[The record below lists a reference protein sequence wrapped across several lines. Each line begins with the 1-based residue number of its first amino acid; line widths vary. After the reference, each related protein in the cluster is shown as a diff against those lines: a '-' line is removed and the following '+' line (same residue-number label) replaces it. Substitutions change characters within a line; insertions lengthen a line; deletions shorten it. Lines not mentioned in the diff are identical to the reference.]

1 MDSLRPFHGPWPGM
15 SMWRAR
21 PRRSCAIMCTGSTA
35 PLFDVNDAGQ
45 GDQVTRIPA
54 ADRRSAL
61 VRAALRV
68 VADRGVA
75 QATTRAIVA
84 EAGMSLASFHY
95 AFQSRDELMV
105 ELIRYVVAEE
115 ATAVLPEPSSTESQG
130 QDDIQSL
137 RQILRDG
144 LQRYAD
150 HMSRDPLREK
160 AMLELTQYAL
170 RSPELRHLAVAQYER
185 YHALAAEALD
195 TAARRS
201 GSVWLHPVGEVARL
215 LVSLTDGLTIAWL
228 VDRNDTAT
236 ATLLDFAADSVAA
249 LGRPA

>member
-1 MDSLRPFHGPWPGM
+1 M
-15 SMWRAR
+15 
-21 PRRSCAIMCTGSTA
+21 
-35 PLFDVNDAGQ
+35 
-45 GDQVTRIPA
+45 TRIPA

-68 VADRGVA
+68 VAERGVA

-105 ELIRYVVAEE
+105 ELIRHVVAEE
-115 ATAVLPEPSSTESQG
+115 ATAVLPVLPGPSADAADGTG
-130 QDDIQSL
+130 GTDDPGGRESL
-137 RQILRDG
+137 RQLLRDG

-150 HMSRDPLREK
+150 HVSRDPQREK

-170 RSPELRHLAVAQYER
+170 RSPALHHLAVAQYER

-195 TAARRS
+195 TAARQS
-201 GSVWLHPVGEVARL
+201 GSVWRHPVDDVARL

-228 VDRNDTAT
+228 VDRNDGAT
-236 ATLLDFAADSVAA
+236 ANLLDFAADSVAA

>member
-1 MDSLRPFHGPWPGM
+1 M
-15 SMWRAR
+15 
-21 PRRSCAIMCTGSTA
+21 
-35 PLFDVNDAGQ
+35 
-45 GDQVTRIPA
+45 TRIPA
-54 ADRRSAL
+54 AERRSAL

-68 VADRGVA
+68 VAERGVA

-105 ELIRYVVAEE
+105 ELIRHVVAEE
-115 ATAVLPEPSSTESQG
+115 AIAVLPEPPVGEAHG
-130 QDDIQSL
+130 PGEREPL
-137 RQILRDG
+137 RQLLRAG

-150 HMSRDPLREK
+150 HVSRDPMREK

-170 RSPELRHLAVAQYER
+170 RTPELQHLAVAQYER
-185 YHALAAEALD
+185 YHALAADALD

-201 GSVWLHPVGEVARL
+201 GSVWLRPVGEVARL
-215 LVSLTDGLTIAWL
+215 LVALTDGLTIAWL
-228 VDRNDTAT
+228 VDRNDSAT
-236 ATLLDFAADSVAA
+236 ANLLDFAADSIAA